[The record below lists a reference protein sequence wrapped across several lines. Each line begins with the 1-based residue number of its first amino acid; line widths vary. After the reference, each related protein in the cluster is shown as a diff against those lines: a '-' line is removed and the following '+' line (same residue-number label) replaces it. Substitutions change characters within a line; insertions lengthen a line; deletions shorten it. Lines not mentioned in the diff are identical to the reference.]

1 MQMPLADGG
10 SVIGG
15 KPIRKSDLSPERR
28 RLLVRMQDLDRG
40 KIQGLVVRDC
50 EPQRSPRP
58 LISRDVV
65 IGERSR
71 PRPER
76 ARANFTL
83 KGHLTEL
90 FEEFDRAPD
99 GTTFTIFVQDG
110 LPVRFRVEELDRD

>member
-1 MQMPLADGG
+1 VLF
-10 SVIGG
+10 
-15 KPIRKSDLSPERR
+15 RSPERR

-65 IGERSR
+65 IGERSM

-83 KGHLTEL
+83 KGHLVRL
-90 FEEFDRAPD
+90 FEEFDRALD
-99 GTTFTIFVQDG
+99 GTTFIIFVQDG